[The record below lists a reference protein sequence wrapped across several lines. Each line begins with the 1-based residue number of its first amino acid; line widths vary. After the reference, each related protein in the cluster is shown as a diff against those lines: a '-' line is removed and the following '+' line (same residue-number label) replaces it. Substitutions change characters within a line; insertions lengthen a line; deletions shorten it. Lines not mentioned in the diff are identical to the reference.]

1 MSTDYTDTDYTDT
14 DYTDTSSIMKDGTIT
29 QKIHIYQTI
38 LEKIQH
44 KQKLHYVASMY
55 YKKYHRIFHISH
67 LFLNLLLFTFISYI
81 NTYNMLNYIGIG
93 LQGLNTF
100 WTQLEA
106 FFGFNKWHS
115 LHDKISNDYR
125 TLIAQIEVS
134 LLNKTFNDN
143 QLSAIQTQY
152 LILEESAPDFPRK
165 IAENFIPVSEYID
178 DGGTF

>member
-1 MSTDYTDTDYTDT
+1 
-14 DYTDTSSIMKDGTIT
+14 
-29 QKIHIYQTI
+29 
-38 LEKIQH
+38 
-44 KQKLHYVASMY
+44 
-55 YKKYHRIFHISH
+55 
-67 LFLNLLLFTFISYI
+67 
-81 NTYNMLNYIGIG
+81 MLNYIGIG